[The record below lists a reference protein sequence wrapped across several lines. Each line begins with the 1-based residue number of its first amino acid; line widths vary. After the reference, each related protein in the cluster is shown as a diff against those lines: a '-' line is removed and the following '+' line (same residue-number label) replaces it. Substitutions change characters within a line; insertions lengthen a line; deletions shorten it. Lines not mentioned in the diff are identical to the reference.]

1 MVLTSGMG
9 GSYERGLIVG
19 AVVSVNK
26 TTSNA
31 TGTIIVSPNDDASLL
46 EEVIVVSSAPD
57 MFAAEKAEAERL
69 AEEEAKKAAEE
80 AEANAAIYGDY
91 SDSSD
96 YSYWSAEEGA

>member
-1 MVLTSGMG
+1 
-9 GSYERGLIVG
+9 
-19 AVVSVNK
+19 
-26 TTSNA
+26 
-31 TGTIIVSPNDDASLL
+31 
-46 EEVIVVSSAPD
+46 VSSAPD